1 MLVSSIQHFCVS
13 DGDGIRTTIFFKG
26 CPLHCAWCHN
36 PETNSFQKQ
45 LLYYPTKCFNC
56 QKCLQVCPN
65 QVHFF
70 SPFHQ
75 LNRENCIACGKC
87 CQTCFASALEIS
99 GEEYSIEKLV
109 EIVLLDQ
116 AFYDKKGGV
125 TLSGGEPLC
134 QGEKLFQLIDAFK
147 EKNIHIAVETC
158 GYFDPSI
165 LEKIVSKIDLFLYDI
180 KDSDSKRHKKY
191 TGVENQKILDN
202 LKRIDQLH
210 GKTRLRCILVNGINT
225 NVEHYESVAQI
236 AKQLKHCEGVE
247 WIAYHAYGGT
257 KATFL
262 GHEDNGNVNWIP
274 SKSQIEEAKK
284 IIKQHHIKVF

>member
-1 MLVSSIQHFCVS
+1 MLVSNIQHFCVN

-26 CPLHCAWCHN
+26 CPLDCAWCHN
-36 PETNSFQKQ
+36 PETKSYQKQ

-56 QKCLQVCPN
+56 QKCLQVCLN
-65 QVHFF
+65 QVHSF
-70 SPFHQ
+70 SPLHQ

-87 CQTCFASALEIS
+87 CQTCFASALEMS
-99 GEEYSIEKLV
+99 GEEYTVEKLV
-109 EIVLLDQ
+109 EIVLQDQ

-134 QGEKLFQLIDAFK
+134 QDDKLLQLIEALK

-158 GYFDPSI
+158 GYFNASI
-165 LEKIVSKIDLFLYDI
+165 LDKIVSKIDLFLYDI
-180 KDSDSKRHKKY
+180 KDTDTKRHKKY
-191 TGVENQKILDN
+191 TGVNNQKILDN
-202 LKRIDQLH
+202 LKKIDQLH

-225 NVEHYESVAQI
+225 NIEHYESVAQI

-262 GHEDNGNVNWIP
+262 GLEDNGNENWIP
-274 SKSQIEEAKK
+274 SKNQIEEAKK
-284 IIKQHHIKVF
+284 IVKQHHVKVF

>member
-1 MLVSSIQHFCVS
+1 MLVSNIQHFCVN

-26 CPLHCAWCHN
+26 CPLDCAWCHN
-36 PETNSFQKQ
+36 PETKSFQKQ

-56 QKCLQVCPN
+56 QKCLQVCLN
-65 QVHFF
+65 QVHSF
-70 SPFHQ
+70 SPLHQ

-87 CQTCFASALEIS
+87 CQTCFASALEMS
-99 GEEYSIEKLV
+99 GEEYTVEKLV
-109 EIVLLDQ
+109 EIVLQDQ

-134 QGEKLFQLIDAFK
+134 QDDKLLQLIEALK

-158 GYFDPSI
+158 GYFNASI
-165 LEKIVSKIDLFLYDI
+165 LDKIVSKIDLFLYDI
-180 KDSDSKRHKKY
+180 KDTDTKRHKKY
-191 TGVENQKILDN
+191 TGVNNQKILDN
-202 LKRIDQLH
+202 LKKIDQLH

-225 NVEHYESVAQI
+225 NIEHYESVAQI

-262 GHEDNGNVNWIP
+262 GLEDNGNENWIP
-274 SKSQIEEAKK
+274 SKNQIEEAKK
-284 IIKQHHIKVF
+284 IVKQHHVKVF